1 MTEIRNVELEIGRF
15 RIRVAAA
22 ALFTVLCFGLLFT
35 RFLWLQWYKHE
46 QYSAKAEDNRISVA
60 PIEPNRGLIMDRNGI
75 ILARNYSA
83 YTLEITPSK
92 LTDTLDNTI
101 DALAGLVDIQPRDR
115 RRFKRLLEESRSFE
129 SLPIR
134 SQLSD
139 EEVARFSAQ
148 RFRFPGV
155 DVRARL
161 FRQYPLGESASHV
174 IGYIGRISQRDQERL
189 DEMDTA
195 NDAEGAKYDPRK
207 DADNYKGTNYIGKI
221 GLEQSYET
229 ELHGLTGFEEVEV
242 SAGGR
247 PIRTL
252 STSPATPG
260 NNLIL
265 SLDIRLQQLAE
276 QLFGDRRG
284 ALVAIEPA
292 TGDILAFVSKPTF
305 DPNLFVEGI
314 DVNTW
319 NELNN
324 SPDKPLLNRP
334 LRGTYPPGSTYKP
347 FMALAAL
354 TTGKRTAAWGMHD
367 PGFFTFGNHTFRDD
381 KPGGHGWVDMQASIV
396 QSCDTYYYALA
407 RDMGVNAIHD
417 FMKPLGFGQIT
428 GIDIEGE
435 SRGILP
441 STDWKRKAY
450 RKPEQQKWYDG
461 ETISLGIGQGYNSFT
476 ILQLANAVS
485 IIVNNGSVMKPHLV
499 KAVEDAVSR
508 RRTLTVPKESYRI
521 PLRQADIDVIKKAMV
536 AVTHSGTAARVF
548 AGAAYESAG
557 KTGTA
562 QTYTLGKN
570 EKYNHHALEERK
582 RDHSLYTAFAPADNP
597 KIALALIVENAG
609 FGAAVAA
616 PIARKVMD
624 YYLLGKWPEELQAS
638 APPPAERE
646 RAGGRPPVDTP
657 SVFTTGQT
665 TTVASATVMQTAPAS
680 AAAATPT
687 PAPASVPTAQLAA
700 AGAST
705 VAAAGGA
712 SNATVPGTRA
722 GSEVLAPRLD
732 PDAIAPASAVETLD
746 ERMLQ
751 ALGHSRLAPA
761 SGPATPAVPAT
772 PATPARKPVTPAAQQ
787 SAPAAPVKPRPR
799 PAAPR
804 ADHTATD

>member
-22 ALFTVLCFGLLFT
+22 ALFTVVCFGLLFS
-35 RFLWLQWYKHE
+35 RFLWLQWYKHD

-60 PIEPNRGLIMDRNGI
+60 PIEPNRGIIMDRNGVV
-75 ILARNYSA
+75 LARNYSA

-101 DALAGLVDIQPRDR
+101 EELATLVDIQPRDR

-134 SQLSD
+134 SQLTD

-161 FRQYPLGESASHV
+161 FRQYPMGEAASHV
-174 IGYIGRISQRDQERL
+174 VGYLGRISQRDQERIEAM
-189 DEMDTA
+189 DEA
-195 NDAEGAKYDPRK
+195 NDAADGDKYDPRK
-207 DADNYKGTNYIGKI
+207 DADNYKGSNYIGKI

-284 ALVAIEPA
+284 ALVAIEPE

-314 DVNTW
+314 DSKTW
-319 NELNN
+319 DELNN

-367 PGFFTFGNHTFRDD
+367 PGFFTLGNHTFRDD

-396 QSCDTYYYALA
+396 QSCDTYYYMLA

-417 FMKPLGFGQIT
+417 FMKPLGFGQVT

-435 SRGILP
+435 NRGILP

-450 RKPEQQKWYDG
+450 RRPEQQKWYDG

-485 IIVNNGSVMKPHLV
+485 ILVNNGVAMKPHLV
-499 KAVEDAVSR
+499 KAVEDSVSR
-508 RRTLTVPKESYRI
+508 KRTLTVPKESYRI
-521 PLRQADIDVIKKAMV
+521 PLKQGDIDVIKRAMV

-570 EKYNHHALEERK
+570 EKYNHHALDERK
-582 RDHSLYTAFAPADNP
+582 RDHSLYTAFAPADHP

-624 YYLLGKWPEELQAS
+624 YYLLGKWPEELAAT

-646 RAGGRPPVDTP
+646 RAGGKPPVDTP

-665 TTVASATVMQTAPAS
+665 ANAASSTVMQTAPA
-680 AAAATPT
+680 AASDAATG
-687 PAPASVPTAQLAA
+687 AA
-700 AGAST
+700 LS
-705 VAAAGGA
+705 
-712 SNATVPGTRA
+712 
-722 GSEVLAPRLD
+722 L
-732 PDAIAPASAVETLD
+732 I
-746 ERMLQ
+746 
-751 ALGHSRLAPA
+751 HI
-761 SGPATPAVPAT
+761 
-772 PATPARKPVTPAAQQ
+772 
-787 SAPAAPVKPRPR
+787 
-799 PAAPR
+799 
-804 ADHTATD
+804 

>member
-22 ALFTVLCFGLLFT
+22 ALFTVICFGLLFS
-35 RFLWLQWYKHE
+35 RFLWLQWYKHD

-60 PIEPNRGLIMDRNGI
+60 PIEPNRGIIMDRNGVV
-75 ILARNYSA
+75 LARNYSA

-101 DALAGLVDIQPRDR
+101 EALSGLVDIQPRDR
-115 RRFKRLLEESRSFE
+115 RRFKRLMEESRSFE
-129 SLPIR
+129 SLPLR
-134 SQLSD
+134 SQLTD
-139 EEVARFSAQ
+139 EEVAKFSAQ

-174 IGYIGRISQRDQERL
+174 VGYIGRISQRDQERIEAT
-189 DEMDTA
+189 DEA

-221 GLEQSYET
+221 GLEQSYEY

-284 ALVAIEPA
+284 ALVAIEPE
-292 TGDILAFVSKPTF
+292 TGDILAFVSKPTY

-314 DVNTW
+314 DSKTW
-319 NELNN
+319 DELNN

-367 PGFFTFGNHTFRDD
+367 PGFFTLGNHTFRDD
-381 KPGGHGWVDMQASIV
+381 KPGGHGWVDMQTSIV

-485 IIVNNGSVMKPHLV
+485 IIVNNGAAMKPHLV
-499 KAVEDAVSR
+499 KAVENSVTR
-508 RRTLTVPKESYRI
+508 QRTLTVPKESYRL
-521 PLRQADIDVIKKAMV
+521 PFKQSDIDVIKKAMV
-536 AVTHSGTAARVF
+536 AVTHNGTAARVF

-562 QTYTLGKN
+562 QTYTLAKG

-582 RDHSLYTAFAPADNP
+582 RDHSLYTAFAPADKP

-624 YYLLGKWPEELQAS
+624 YYLLRKWPEDLQAS
-638 APPPAERE
+638 APPPEERE

-657 SVFTTGQT
+657 SVFTTGLT
-665 TTVASATVMQTAPAS
+665 ANAASATVMQTAPVAVAEAS
-680 AAAATPT
+680 AAGAS
-687 PAPASVPTAQLAA
+687 APGA
-700 AGAST
+700 AST
-705 VAAAGGA
+705 VAAGSVPAARSA
-712 SNATVPGTRA
+712 SDTIAA
-722 GSEVLAPRLD
+722 QLD
-732 PDAIAPASAVETLD
+732 PAAIAPASAVATLD
-746 ERMLQ
+746 ARMLQ
-751 ALGHSRLAPA
+751 ALGHSKPAPA
-761 SGPATPAVPAT
+761 PQAPAKATPA
-772 PATPARKPVTPAAQQ
+772 AA
-787 SAPAAPVKPRPR
+787 SAPAPKPRARPVKP
-799 PAAPR
+799 ANV
-804 ADHTATD
+804 ADTGASRNNATQ

>member
-22 ALFTVLCFGLLFT
+22 ALFTVICFGLLFA
-35 RFLWLQWYKHE
+35 RFLWLQWYKHD

-60 PIEPNRGLIMDRNGI
+60 PIEPNRGIIMDRNGI
-75 ILARNYSA
+75 VLARNYSA

-92 LTDTLDNTI
+92 LTDTLENTI
-101 DALAGLVDIQPRDR
+101 ESLSTLVEIQPRDR
-115 RRFKRLLEESRSFE
+115 RRFKRLMEESRSFE

-134 SQLSD
+134 SQLTD
-139 EEVARFSAQ
+139 AEVARFSAQ

-174 IGYIGRISQRDQERL
+174 IGYLGRISQRDQERIEAM
-189 DEMDTA
+189 DEA
-195 NDAEGAKYDPRK
+195 NDADSAKYDPRK
-207 DADNYKGTNYIGKI
+207 DADNYKGSNYIGKI

-276 QLFGDRRG
+276 ALYGDRRG
-284 ALVAIEPA
+284 ALVAIEPT

-314 DVNTW
+314 DTNTW
-319 NELNN
+319 NELNG

-354 TTGKRTAAWGMHD
+354 STGKRTAAWGMSD
-367 PGFFTFGNHTFRDD
+367 PGFFTLGNHTFRDD
-381 KPGGHGWVDMQASIV
+381 KPGGHGWVDMHSSIV
-396 QSCDTYYYALA
+396 HSCDTYYYALA
-407 RDMGVNAIHD
+407 RDMGVNGIHD

-441 STDWKRKAY
+441 STEWKRRAY

-476 ILQLANAVS
+476 ILQLAQATSV
-485 IIVNNGSVMKPHLV
+485 IVNNGKVMKPHLV
-499 KAVEDAVSR
+499 KAVEDAVTR
-508 RRTLTVPKESYRI
+508 KRTLTVPKESYTI
-521 PLRQADIDVIKKAMV
+521 PFKQADIDVIKRAMV
-536 AVTHSGTAARVF
+536 AVTHAGTAARVF

-562 QTYTLGKN
+562 QTYSLSKG
-570 EKYNHHALEERK
+570 EKYNHHALAEHK
-582 RDHSLYTAFAPADNP
+582 RDHSLYTAFAPADQP
-597 KIALALIVENAG
+597 KIAIALIVENAG

-616 PIARKVMD
+616 PIARKLMD
-624 YYLLGKWPEELQAS
+624 YYLTGKWPAELEAM
-638 APPPAERE
+638 APPASERV
-646 RAGGRPPVDTP
+646 AGRPPVDTP

-665 TTVASATVMQTAPAS
+665 ASIASATVMSSGAAPAS
-680 AAAATPT
+680 A
-687 PAPASVPTAQLAA
+687 
-700 AGAST
+700 
-705 VAAAGGA
+705 VAAASGA
-712 SNATVPGTRA
+712 QPVTPEAIAAALNA
-722 GSEVLAPRLD
+722 E
-732 PDAIAPASAVETLD
+732 AIAPASAVETLD
-746 ERMLQ
+746 QRMLQ
-751 ALGHSRLAPA
+751 ALGHSKPAPQ
-761 SGPATPAVPAT
+761 PA
-772 PATPARKPVTPAAQQ
+772 
-787 SAPAAPVKPRPR
+787 SAPAVQPARAPAPKPRVKPVSAK
-799 PAAPR
+799 AASG
-804 ADHTATD
+804 ADATR

>member
-22 ALFTVLCFGLLFT
+22 ALFTVICFGLLFT
-35 RFLWLQWYKHE
+35 RFLWLQWYKHD

-60 PIEPNRGLIMDRNGI
+60 PIEPNRGLIMDRNGV

-101 DALAGLVDIQPRDR
+101 DALASLIDIQPRDR

-189 DEMDTA
+189 EEMDAA

-207 DADNYKGTNYIGKI
+207 DADNYKGSNYIGKI

-292 TGDILAFVSKPTF
+292 TGDILAFVSKPTY

-314 DVNTW
+314 DANTW
-319 NELNN
+319 NELNG

-354 TTGKRTAAWGMHD
+354 STGKRTAAWGMHD

-407 RDMGVNAIHD
+407 RDMGVNNIHD

-441 STDWKRKAY
+441 STEWKRKAY
-450 RKPEQQKWYDG
+450 KKPEQQRWYDG

-499 KAVEDAVSR
+499 KAVEDSVSR
-508 RRTLTVPKESYRI
+508 QRTLTVPKESYRI
-521 PLRQADIDVIKKAMV
+521 PLKQADIDVIKKAMV

-624 YYLLGKWPEELQAS
+624 YYLTGKWPEELQAN

-646 RAGGRPPVDTP
+646 RAGGKPPVDTP
-657 SVFTTGQT
+657 SVFTTGLT
-665 TTVASATVMQTAPAS
+665 ASVASATVMMTAPTAAASGAAGAGAASATVAEASGASAGTSASAS
-680 AAAATPT
+680 AAR
-687 PAPASVPTAQLAA
+687 
-700 AGAST
+700 GASE
-705 VAAAGGA
+705 A
-712 SNATVPGTRA
+712 
-722 GSEVLAPRLD
+722 LAQRLD
-732 PDAIAPASAVETLD
+732 PAAIAPASAVDTLD
-746 ERMLQ
+746 ARMLQ

-761 SGPATPAVPAT
+761 SDTGTSAAPAGPTK
-772 PATPARKPVTPAAQQ
+772 KPVTPAGQQ
-787 SAPAAPVKPRPR
+787 GAPAVPVKPRAR
-799 PAAPR
+799 PVAAN
-804 ADHTATD
+804 AAGTQAVD

>member
-1 MTEIRNVELEIGRF
+1 MTEIRNVEQELGRF

-22 ALFTVLCFGLLFT
+22 ALFAVICFGLLFT
-35 RFLWLQWYKHE
+35 RFLWLQWYKHD

-60 PIEPNRGLIMDRNGI
+60 PIEPNRGIIMDRNGVV
-75 ILARNYSA
+75 LARNYSA

-92 LTDTLDNTI
+92 LPDTLDNTI
-101 DALAGLVDIQPRDR
+101 EALSQVVDIQPRDR
-115 RRFKRLLEESRSFE
+115 RRFKRLMEESRSFE

-134 SQLSD
+134 SQLTD

-161 FRQYPLGESASHV
+161 FRQYPMGESASHV
-174 IGYIGRISQRDQERL
+174 IGYLGRISQRDQERIEAM
-189 DEMDTA
+189 DEA

-207 DADNYKGTNYIGKI
+207 DADNYKGSNYIGKI
-221 GLEQSYET
+221 GIEQSYET

-276 QLFGDRRG
+276 ALFGDRRG

-314 DVNTW
+314 DSNTW
-319 NELNN
+319 NELNG

-354 TTGKRTAAWGMHD
+354 TTGKRTAAWGFHD
-367 PGFFTFGNHTFRDD
+367 PGSFTLGNHTFRDD

-396 QSCDTYYYALA
+396 QSCDTYYYMLA

-441 STDWKRKAY
+441 STDWKRRAY

-485 IIVNNGSVMKPHLV
+485 ILVNNGTAMKPHLV
-499 KAVEDAVSR
+499 KAVEDSVTR
-508 RRTLTVPKESYRI
+508 DRELTVPKESYR
-521 PLRQADIDVIKKAMV
+521 LSLKQADIDVIKRAMV
-536 AVTHSGTAARVF
+536 GVTHSGTAARAF

-562 QTYTLGKN
+562 QTFTVGKN
-570 EKYNHHALEERK
+570 EKYNHHALDERK
-582 RDHSLYTAFAPADNP
+582 RDHALYTAFAPADNP
-597 KIALALIVENAG
+597 KIALAMIVENAG
-609 FGAAVAA
+609 FGGAVAA

-624 YYLLGKWPEELQAS
+624 YYLLGKWPEELAS
-638 APPPAERE
+638 IAPPASE
-646 RAGGRPPVDTP
+646 RAGGKPPVDTP
-657 SVFTTGQT
+657 SVFTTGHT
-665 TTVASATVMQTAPAS
+665 ASIASATVMGASEAAATSVAGAAVGASVPVARPAGAS
-680 AAAATPT
+680 AAAVAPVID
-687 PAPASVPTAQLAA
+687 PA
-700 AGAST
+700 
-705 VAAAGGA
+705 
-712 SNATVPGTRA
+712 
-722 GSEVLAPRLD
+722 
-732 PDAIAPASAVETLD
+732 AIPPASAVQTLD
-746 ERMLQ
+746 QRMAQ
-751 ALGHSRLAPA
+751 ALGHSHPAPA
-761 SGPATPAVPAT
+761 PAPAQ
-772 PATPARKPVTPAAQQ
+772 AAP
-787 SAPAAPVKPRPR
+787 APAAAAAPKPRAKPV
-799 PAAPR
+799 AAPG
-804 ADHTATD
+804 AGGANATR

>member
-22 ALFTVLCFGLLFT
+22 ALFAVICFGLLFA
-35 RFLWLQWYKHE
+35 RFLWLQWYKHD
-46 QYSAKAEDNRISVA
+46 QYSAQAEDNRISVA
-60 PIEPNRGLIMDRNGI
+60 PIEPNRGIIMDRNGI
-75 ILARNYSA
+75 VLARNYSA

-101 DALAGLVDIQPRDR
+101 EGLSGLVEIQPRDR
-115 RRFKRLLEESRSFE
+115 RRFKRLMEESRSFE

-134 SQLSD
+134 SQLTD
-139 EEVARFSAQ
+139 AEVARFSAQ

-161 FRQYPLGESASHV
+161 FRQYPMGESASHV
-174 IGYIGRISQRDQERL
+174 IGYLGRISQRDQARIEAM
-189 DEMDTA
+189 DEA
-195 NDAEGAKYDPRK
+195 NDADSAKYDPRK

-252 STSPATPG
+252 STAPATPG

-276 QLFGDRRG
+276 ALYGDRRG
-284 ALVAIEPA
+284 ALVAIEPT

-314 DVNTW
+314 DTNTW

-354 TTGKRTAAWGMHD
+354 TTGKRTAAWGMSD
-367 PGFFTFGNHTFRDD
+367 PGFFTLGNHTFRDD
-381 KPGGHGWVDMQASIV
+381 KPGGHGWVDMHSSIV
-396 QSCDTYYYALA
+396 HSCDTYYYALA
-407 RDMGVNAIHD
+407 RDMGVNGIHD

-450 RKPEQQKWYDG
+450 RKPEQQKWYEG

-476 ILQLANAVS
+476 ILQLAQATSV
-485 IIVNNGSVMKPHLV
+485 IVNNGKVMKPHLV
-499 KAVEDAVSR
+499 KAVEDAVTR
-508 RRTLTVPKESYRI
+508 KRTLTVPKESYTI
-521 PLRQADIDVIKKAMV
+521 PFRQADIDVIKRAMV

-562 QTYTLGKN
+562 QTYSLAKG
-570 EKYNHHALEERK
+570 EKYNHHALAEHK
-582 RDHSLYTAFAPADNP
+582 RDHSLYTAFAPVDQP
-597 KIALALIVENAG
+597 KIAIALIVENAG

-616 PIARKVMD
+616 PIARKLMD
-624 YYLLGKWPEELQAS
+624 YYLTGKWPADLEAI
-638 APPPAERE
+638 APPAGERV
-646 RAGGRPPVDTP
+646 AGRPPVDTP

-665 TTVASATVMQTAPAS
+665 ASIASATVMSSGAAPAS
-680 AAAATPT
+680 GAAASA
-687 PAPASVPTAQLAA
+687 
-700 AGAST
+700 
-705 VAAAGGA
+705 VAAASGA
-712 SNATVPGTRA
+712 QPATPEAIAAALNAG
-722 GSEVLAPRLD
+722 
-732 PDAIAPASAVETLD
+732 AIAPASAVETLD
-746 ERMLQ
+746 QRMLQ
-751 ALGHSRLAPA
+751 ALGHSKPAPQPASAPEVQPARAPA
-761 SGPATPAVPAT
+761 PKPRV
-772 PATPARKPVTPAAQQ
+772 KPV
-787 SAPAAPVKPRPR
+787 SAKVASG
-799 PAAPR
+799 
-804 ADHTATD
+804 ADATR

>member
-22 ALFTVLCFGLLFT
+22 ALFTVICFGLLFT
-35 RFLWLQWYKHE
+35 RFLWLQWYKHD

-60 PIEPNRGLIMDRNGI
+60 PIEPNRGIIMDRNGVV
-75 ILARNYSA
+75 LARNYSA
-83 YTLEITPSK
+83 YTLEVTPSK

-101 DALAGLVDIQPRDR
+101 EELSKLVDIQPRDR

-134 SQLSD
+134 SQLTD
-139 EEVARFSAQ
+139 EEVAKFSAQ

-174 IGYIGRISQRDQERL
+174 VGYLGRISQRDQERIEAI
-189 DEMDTA
+189 DEA
-195 NDAEGAKYDPRK
+195 NDADAAKYDPRR

-284 ALVAIEPA
+284 ALVAIEPE

-314 DVNTW
+314 DSKTW
-319 NELNN
+319 DELNG

-367 PGFFTFGNHTFRDD
+367 PGFFTLGNHTFRDD

-407 RDMGVNAIHD
+407 RDMGVNTIHD

-441 STDWKRKAY
+441 STEWKRKAY

-485 IIVNNGSVMKPHLV
+485 ILVNNGVAMKPHLV
-499 KAVEDAVSR
+499 KAVEDSVTRKRS
-508 RRTLTVPKESYRI
+508 LTVPKESYRL
-521 PLRQADIDVIKKAMV
+521 PFKQADIDVIKRAMV

-570 EKYNHHALEERK
+570 EKYNHHAIDERK
-582 RDHSLYTAFAPADNP
+582 RDHSLYTAFAPADHP

-624 YYLLGKWPEELQAS
+624 YYLIGKWPEELQAS
-638 APPPAERE
+638 APPAAERE
-646 RAGGRPPVDTP
+646 RAGGKPPVDTP
-657 SVFTTGQT
+657 SVFTTGLT
-665 TTVASATVMQTAPAS
+665 ANAASATVMQTAPTAVVAEAS
-680 AAAATPT
+680 
-687 PAPASVPTAQLAA
+687 A
-700 AGAST
+700 AGASAPGAAGASA
-705 VAAAGGA
+705 VAAASIPVPAARSA
-712 SNATVPGTRA
+712 SDSMAVQ
-722 GSEVLAPRLD
+722 LD
-732 PDAIAPASAVETLD
+732 PAAIAPASAVATLD

-751 ALGHSRLAPA
+751 ALGHSKPPA
-761 SGPATPAVPAT
+761 SAPQSPAPRATPA
-772 PATPARKPVTPAAQQ
+772 
-787 SAPAAPVKPRPR
+787 SAPAPKPRAK
-799 PAAPR
+799 PAKPVNV
-804 ADHTATD
+804 ADAGAARNHASE

>member
-1 MTEIRNVELEIGRF
+1 MNELHNVEIEIARF
-15 RIRVAAA
+15 HKRVSAA
-22 ALFTVLCFGLLFT
+22 ALFVTICFSVLAM
-35 RFLWLQWYKHE
+35 RFLWLQWYKHD
-46 QYSAKAEDNRISVA
+46 QYSATAEDNRISVA
-60 PIEPNRGLIMDRNGI
+60 PIEPNRGIIMDRNGVA
-75 ILARNYSA
+75 LARNYSA
-83 YTLEITPSK
+83 YTLEVTPSK

-101 DALAGLVDIQPRDR
+101 EELSRLIDIQPRDR
-115 RRFKRLLEESRSFE
+115 RRFKHLLEESHSFE

-134 SQLSD
+134 SQLTD
-139 EEVARFSAQ
+139 EEVAKFSAQ

-174 IGYIGRISQRDQERL
+174 VGYLGRISQRDQERIDAM
-189 DEMDTA
+189 DEA
-195 NDAEGAKYDPRK
+195 NDADPAKYDPRK
-207 DADNYKGTNYIGKI
+207 DADNYKGTNHIGKI

-276 QLFGDRRG
+276 QLFDNHRG
-284 ALVAIEPA
+284 ALVAIEPE
-292 TGDILAFVSKPTF
+292 TGDVLAFVSKPTF

-314 DVNTW
+314 DSKTW
-319 NELNN
+319 DELNG

-354 TTGKRTAAWGMHD
+354 TTGKRTAAWSMHD
-367 PGFFTFGNHTFRDD
+367 PGLFTLGNHTFHDD
-381 KPGGHGWVDMQASIV
+381 KPGGHGWVDMHASIV
-396 QSCDTYYYALA
+396 QSCDTYYYTLA

-441 STDWKRKAY
+441 STDWKRTAY

-485 IIVNNGSVMKPHLV
+485 ILVNNGVAMKPHLV
-499 KAVEDAVSR
+499 NTIEDAVTHK
-508 RRTLTVPKESYRI
+508 RTLTVPRESYRL
-521 PLRQADIDVIKKAMV
+521 PFKQADIDVIKRAMV
-536 AVTHSGTAARVF
+536 AVTHSGTASRVF

-562 QTYTLGKN
+562 QTYSLGKN
-570 EKYNHHALEERK
+570 EKYNRHTLDEHRRDHAL
-582 RDHSLYTAFAPADNP
+582 YIAFAPIDHP

-609 FGAAVAA
+609 FGSVVAA
-616 PIARKVMD
+616 PIARKVLD
-624 YYLLGKWPEELQAS
+624 YYLLRQWPKEL
-638 APPPAERE
+638 PN
-646 RAGGRPPVDTP
+646 
-657 SVFTTGQT
+657 
-665 TTVASATVMQTAPAS
+665 SATLTSELAGVPLSSKPQHTRSTSPVANDTTLTKS
-680 AAAATPT
+680 AC
-687 PAPASVPTAQLAA
+687 
-700 AGAST
+700 
-705 VAAAGGA
+705 
-712 SNATVPGTRA
+712 R
-722 GSEVLAPRLD
+722 D
-732 PDAIAPASAVETLD
+732 CPDAQIGQKSTSTTQDLELEDYV
-746 ERMLQ
+746 RQ
-751 ALGHSRLAPA
+751 ALAHSQL
-761 SGPATPAVPAT
+761 G
-772 PATPARKPVTPAAQQ
+772 KP
-787 SAPAAPVKPRPR
+787 
-799 PAAPR
+799 
-804 ADHTATD
+804 

>member
-22 ALFTVLCFGLLFT
+22 ALFSVICFGLLFA
-35 RFLWLQWYKHE
+35 RFLWLQWYKHD

-60 PIEPNRGLIMDRNGI
+60 PIEPNRGIIMDRNGI
-75 ILARNYSA
+75 VLARNYSA

-101 DALAGLVDIQPRDR
+101 EGLSTLVDIQPRDR
-115 RRFKRLLEESRSFE
+115 RRFKRLMEESRSFE

-134 SQLSD
+134 SQLTD
-139 EEVARFSAQ
+139 AEVARFSAQ

-174 IGYIGRISQRDQERL
+174 IGYLGRISQRDQERIEAM
-189 DEMDTA
+189 DEA
-195 NDAEGAKYDPRK
+195 NDADSAKYDPRK

-276 QLFGDRRG
+276 ALYGDRRG
-284 ALVAIEPA
+284 ALVAIEPT

-314 DVNTW
+314 DTNTW
-319 NELNN
+319 NELNG

-354 TTGKRTAAWGMHD
+354 TSGKRTAAWGMSD
-367 PGFFTFGNHTFRDD
+367 PGFYTLGNHTFRDD
-381 KPGGHGWVDMQASIV
+381 KPGGHGWVDMHSSIV
-396 QSCDTYYYALA
+396 HSCDTYYYALA
-407 RDMGVNAIHD
+407 RDMGVNGIHD

-450 RKPEQQKWYDG
+450 RKPEQQKWYEG

-476 ILQLANAVS
+476 ILQLAQATSV
-485 IIVNNGSVMKPHLV
+485 IVNNGKVMKPHLV
-499 KAVEDAVSR
+499 KAVEDAVTR
-508 RRTLTVPKESYRI
+508 KRTLTVPKESYTI
-521 PLRQADIDVIKKAMV
+521 PFKQADIDVVKRAMV

-562 QTYTLGKN
+562 QTYSLAKG
-570 EKYNHHALEERK
+570 EKYNHHALAEHK
-582 RDHSLYTAFAPADNP
+582 RDHSLYTAFAPADQP
-597 KIALALIVENAG
+597 KIAIALIVENAG

-616 PIARKVMD
+616 PIARKLMD
-624 YYLLGKWPEELQAS
+624 YYLTGKWPADLEAI
-638 APPPAERE
+638 APPAGERV
-646 RAGGRPPVDTP
+646 AGRPPVDTP

-665 TTVASATVMQTAPAS
+665 ASIASATVMSSGAPPAS
-680 AAAATPT
+680 GAAASA
-687 PAPASVPTAQLAA
+687 
-700 AGAST
+700 
-705 VAAAGGA
+705 VAAASGA
-712 SNATVPGTRA
+712 QPVTPEAIAAALNAG
-722 GSEVLAPRLD
+722 
-732 PDAIAPASAVETLD
+732 AIAPASAVETLD
-746 ERMLQ
+746 QRMLQ
-751 ALGHSRLAPA
+751 ALGHSKPAPQ
-761 SGPATPAVPAT
+761 PA
-772 PATPARKPVTPAAQQ
+772 
-787 SAPAAPVKPRPR
+787 SAPAVQPARAPAPKPRVKPVSAK
-799 PAAPR
+799 AASG
-804 ADHTATD
+804 ADATR

>member
-22 ALFTVLCFGLLFT
+22 ALFTVICFGLLFA
-35 RFLWLQWYKHE
+35 RFLWLQWYKHD

-60 PIEPNRGLIMDRNGI
+60 PIEPNRGIIMDRNGI
-75 ILARNYSA
+75 VLARNYSA

-101 DALAGLVDIQPRDR
+101 EGLSGLVEIQPRDR
-115 RRFKRLLEESRSFE
+115 RRFKRLMEESRSFE

-134 SQLSD
+134 SQLTD
-139 EEVARFSAQ
+139 AEVARFSAQ

-174 IGYIGRISQRDQERL
+174 VGYLGRISQRDQERIEAM
-189 DEMDTA
+189 DEA
-195 NDAEGAKYDPRK
+195 NDADSAKYDPRK

-276 QLFGDRRG
+276 ALYGDRRG
-284 ALVAIEPA
+284 ALVAIEPT

-314 DVNTW
+314 DTNTW
-319 NELNN
+319 NELNG

-354 TTGKRTAAWGMHD
+354 TTGKRTAAWGMSD
-367 PGFFTFGNHTFRDD
+367 PGFFTLGNHTFRDD

-396 QSCDTYYYALA
+396 HSCDTYYYALA
-407 RDMGVNAIHD
+407 RDMGVNGIHD

-476 ILQLANAVS
+476 ILQLAQATSV
-485 IIVNNGSVMKPHLV
+485 IVNNGKVMKPHLV
-499 KAVEDAVSR
+499 KAVEDAVTR
-508 RRTLTVPKESYRI
+508 KRTLTVPKESYTI
-521 PLRQADIDVIKKAMV
+521 PLKQADIDVIKRAMV

-548 AGAAYESAG
+548 AGASYESAG

-562 QTYTLGKN
+562 QTYSLSKG
-570 EKYNHHALEERK
+570 EKYNHHALAEHK
-582 RDHSLYTAFAPADNP
+582 RDHSLYTAFAPADQP
-597 KIALALIVENAG
+597 KIAIALIVENAG

-616 PIARKVMD
+616 PIARKLMD
-624 YYLLGKWPEELQAS
+624 YYLTGKWPADLEAM
-638 APPPAERE
+638 APPAGERV
-646 RAGGRPPVDTP
+646 AGRPPVETP

-665 TTVASATVMQTAPAS
+665 ASIASATVMSTGAAPAS
-680 AAAATPT
+680 GAAASA
-687 PAPASVPTAQLAA
+687 
-700 AGAST
+700 
-705 VAAAGGA
+705 VAAASGA
-712 SNATVPGTRA
+712 QPVTPEAIAAALNA
-722 GSEVLAPRLD
+722 E
-732 PDAIAPASAVETLD
+732 AIAPASAVETLD
-746 ERMLQ
+746 QRMLQ
-751 ALGHSRLAPA
+751 ALGHS
-761 SGPATPAVPAT
+761 
-772 PATPARKPVTPAAQQ
+772 KPVPQPA
-787 SAPAAPVKPRPR
+787 SAPAVQPATAPAPKPRVKPVSAK
-799 PAAPR
+799 AASG
-804 ADHTATD
+804 ADATR

>member
-15 RIRVAAA
+15 RLRVAAA
-22 ALFTVLCFGLLFT
+22 ALFTVICFGLLFT
-35 RFLWLQWYKHE
+35 RFLWLQWYKHD

-60 PIEPNRGLIMDRNGI
+60 PIEPNRGIIMDRNGI
-75 ILARNYSA
+75 VLARNYSA

-101 DALAGLVDIQPRDR
+101 EALSTLVDIQPRDR
-115 RRFKRLLEESRSFE
+115 RRFKRLQEESRSFE

-134 SQLSD
+134 SQLTD

-174 IGYIGRISQRDQERL
+174 IGYLGRISQRDQERIEAM
-189 DEMDTA
+189 DEA

-221 GLEQSYET
+221 GLEQSYEA

-276 QLFGDRRG
+276 ELFGDRRG
-284 ALVAIEPA
+284 ALVAIEPS

-314 DVNTW
+314 DTNTW
-319 NELNN
+319 NELNG

-367 PGFFTFGNHTFRDD
+367 PGSFTLGNHTFRDD
-381 KPGGHGWVDMQASIV
+381 KPGGHGWVDMHSSIV

-441 STDWKRKAY
+441 STEWKRKAY

-476 ILQLANAVS
+476 ILQLANAIS
-485 IIVNNGSVMKPHLV
+485 IIVNNGAAMKPHLV
-499 KAVEDAVSR
+499 KAVEDSVTRKRS
-508 RRTLTVPKESYRI
+508 LTVPKESYH
-521 PLRQADIDVIKKAMV
+521 LNFKQADIDVIKRAMV

-570 EKYNHHALEERK
+570 EKYNHHALDERK

-624 YYLLGKWPEELQAS
+624 YYLLGKWPAELEAS
-638 APPPAERE
+638 APPPAER
-646 RAGGRPPVDTP
+646 PPVDTA
-657 SVFTTGQT
+657 SVFTTGNT
-665 TTVASATVMQTAPAS
+665 ASIASATVMS
-680 AAAATPT
+680 G
-687 PAPASVPTAQLAA
+687 
-700 AGAST
+700 GAST
-705 VAAAGGA
+705 VAASAVGA
-712 SNATVPGTRA
+712 SSAVAAASSAVA
-722 GSEVLAPRLD
+722 GASMAAALD
-732 PDAIAPASAVETLD
+732 PAAIAPASAVQTLD

-751 ALGHSRLAPA
+751 ALGHS
-761 SGPATPAVPAT
+761 
-772 PATPARKPVTPAAQQ
+772 K
-787 SAPAAPVKPRPR
+787 PR
-799 PAAPR
+799 PAAPAPASAPAAAKAPAPKPR
-804 ADHTATD
+804 VKPVAATPATGADVTR

>member
-1 MTEIRNVELEIGRF
+1 
-15 RIRVAAA
+15 
-22 ALFTVLCFGLLFT
+22 
-35 RFLWLQWYKHE
+35 
-46 QYSAKAEDNRISVA
+46 
-60 PIEPNRGLIMDRNGI
+60 MDRNGI

>member
-22 ALFTVLCFGLLFT
+22 ALFTVICFGLLFT
-35 RFLWLQWYKHE
+35 RFLWLQWYKHD

-60 PIEPNRGLIMDRNGI
+60 PIEPNRGIIMDRNGV

-92 LTDTLDNTI
+92 LTDTLDNTV
-101 DALAGLVDIQPRDR
+101 DELAKLVDIQPRDR
-115 RRFKRLLEESRSFE
+115 RRFKRVLEESRSFE
-129 SLPIR
+129 SLPLR
-134 SQLSD
+134 SQLTD
-139 EEVARFSAQ
+139 EEVAKFSAQ

-174 IGYIGRISQRDQERL
+174 VGYLGRISQRDQERIEAI
-189 DEMDTA
+189 DEA
-195 NDAEGAKYDPRK
+195 NDADPAKYDPRR
-207 DADNYKGTNYIGKI
+207 DIDNYKGTNYIGKI

-284 ALVAIEPA
+284 ALVAIEPE
-292 TGDILAFVSKPTF
+292 TGDILAFVSKPTY

-314 DVNTW
+314 DSKTW
-319 NELNN
+319 DELNN

-367 PGFFTFGNHTFRDD
+367 PGFFTLGNHTFRDD

-485 IIVNNGSVMKPHLV
+485 ILVNNGVAMKPHLV
-499 KAVEDAVSR
+499 KAIEDSVNRKRA
-508 RRTLTVPKESYRI
+508 LTVPKESYRL
-521 PLRQADIDVIKKAMV
+521 PFKQADIDVIKRSMV
-536 AVTHSGTAARVF
+536 AVTHNGTAARVF

-570 EKYNHHALEERK
+570 EKYNHHAIDERK
-582 RDHSLYTAFAPADNP
+582 RDHSLYTAFAPADKP

-624 YYLLGKWPEELQAS
+624 YYLLRKWPEELQAT
-638 APPPAERE
+638 APPPEE
-646 RAGGRPPVDTP
+646 SVRAGGRPPVDTP
-657 SVFTTGQT
+657 SVFTTGDT
-665 TTVASATVMQTAPAS
+665 ANAATATVMQTAPATV
-680 AAAATPT
+680 AG
-687 PAPASVPTAQLAA
+687 ASA
-700 AGAST
+700 AGASAPGASA
-705 VAAAGGA
+705 VAAASVPVPAARAAAA
-712 SNATVPGTRA
+712 SESMAA
-722 GSEVLAPRLD
+722 QLD
-732 PDAIAPASAVETLD
+732 PAAIAPASAVTTLD

-751 ALGHSRLAPA
+751 ALGHSRPA
-761 SGPATPAVPAT
+761 SAPKVPAT
-772 PATPARKPVTPAAQQ
+772 NITPA
-787 SAPAAPVKPRPR
+787 SAPAPTPRTKPVKPN
-799 PAAPR
+799 PAKVAQSG
-804 ADHTATD
+804 TAGNPATE

>member
-1 MTEIRNVELEIGRF
+1 MTEIRNVELELGRF
-15 RIRVAAA
+15 RLRVAAA
-22 ALFTVLCFGLLFT
+22 ALFAVILFGLLFL
-35 RFLWLQWYKHE
+35 RFFWLQWYKHD

-60 PIEPNRGLIMDRNGI
+60 PIEPNRGIIMDRNGI
-75 ILARNYSA
+75 VLARNYSA

-92 LTDTLDNTI
+92 LTQSLDDTI
-101 DALAGLVDIQPRDR
+101 DELSELIDIQPRDR
-115 RRFKRLLEESRSFE
+115 RRFRRLMEESRSFE

-161 FRQYPLGESASHV
+161 FRQYPMGESASHV
-174 IGYIGRISQRDQERL
+174 VGYIGRISQRDQQRIEA
-189 DEMDTA
+189 MDVA
-195 NDAEGAKYDPRK
+195 NDANPANYDPRK

-221 GLEQSYET
+221 GIEQSYET
-229 ELHGLTGFEEVEV
+229 ELHGLTGIEEVEV

-252 STSPATPG
+252 STAPATPG

-276 QLFGDRRG
+276 ALFGDRRG

-314 DVNTW
+314 DTATW

-354 TTGKRTAAWGMHD
+354 ATGKRTANWGMHD
-367 PGFFTFGNHTFRDD
+367 PGFFTLGNHTFRDD
-381 KPGGHGWVDMQASIV
+381 KPGGHGWVDMYSSIV
-396 QSCDTYYYALA
+396 ASCDTYYYALA

-417 FMKPLGFGQIT
+417 FMKPLGFGQLT

-441 STDWKRKAY
+441 STDWKRRAY
-450 RKPEQQKWYDG
+450 RKPEQQRWYDG

-476 ILQLANAVS
+476 ILQLAHATS
-485 IIVNNGSVMKPHLV
+485 ILVNNGVVMKPHLV
-499 KAVEDAVSR
+499 KAVEDAVTRQR
-508 RRTLTVPKESYRI
+508 RLTVPKESYRL
-521 PLRQADIDVIKKAMV
+521 PFKQSDIDVIKRAMV
-536 AVTHSGTAARVF
+536 GVTHSGTAARVF

-562 QTYTLGKN
+562 QTFSLSKG
-570 EKYNHHALEERK
+570 EKYNHHALAEHK
-582 RDHSLYTAFAPADNP
+582 RDHALYTAFAPADKP

-609 FGAAVAA
+609 FGAQHAA

-624 YYLLGKWPEELQAS
+624 YYLLGKWPAELAEI
-638 APPPAERE
+638 APPAAER
-646 RAGGRPPVDTP
+646 AHGLPPVDTP
-657 SVFTTGQT
+657 SVFTTGHT
-665 TTVASATVMQTAPAS
+665 ASIASATAMGNTLANEDAQGEPGGKDEGAKGTRNGGGSNGNQDGAS
-680 AAAATPT
+680 A
-687 PAPASVPTAQLAA
+687 
-700 AGAST
+700 
-705 VAAAGGA
+705 VAAAP
-712 SNATVPGTRA
+712 TI
-722 GSEVLAPRLD
+722 D
-732 PDAIAPASAVETLD
+732 PQAIAPASAPLTLGD
-746 ERMLQ
+746 RMRQ
-751 ALGHSRLAPA
+751 ALGHSKPPHDGAP
-761 SGPATPAVPAT
+761 PAPPS
-772 PATPARKPVTPAAQQ
+772 P
-787 SAPAAPVKPRPR
+787 SAPAAPGAPGERKTRPATP
-799 PAAPR
+799 PAAPGPAPSPASR
-804 ADHTATD
+804 TRQAAAAPGANVTH

>member
-1 MTEIRNVELEIGRF
+1 MI
-15 RIRVAAA
+15 
-22 ALFTVLCFGLLFT
+22 CFGLLFT
-35 RFLWLQWYKHE
+35 RFLWLQWYKHD

-60 PIEPNRGLIMDRNGI
+60 PIEPNRGIIMDRNGV

-101 DALAGLVDIQPRDR
+101 ESLSSLVDIQPRDR

-139 EEVARFSAQ
+139 EEVAKFSAQ

-174 IGYIGRISQRDQERL
+174 IGYLGRISQRDQERIDAM
-189 DEMDTA
+189 DEA

-221 GLEQSYET
+221 GLEQSYEA

-265 SLDIRLQQLAE
+265 SLDIRSSNW
-276 QLFGDRRG
+276 
-284 ALVAIEPA
+284 PSSCSA
-292 TGDILAFVSKPTF
+292 TGAARWWRSSRPRATSWPSSPSRPTTRTCSWKASTRR
-305 DPNLFVEGI
+305 PG
-314 DVNTW
+314 T
-319 NELNN
+319 N
-324 SPDKPLLNRP
+324 STARPDKPLLNRP
-334 LRGTYPPGSTYKP
+334 LRGTLSARLHLQAVHGAGGADHRQAHGRLGHARSGLLHAGQPHLPRRQAGRP
-347 FMALAAL
+347 RL
-354 TTGKRTAAWGMHD
+354 
-367 PGFFTFGNHTFRDD
+367 
-381 KPGGHGWVDMQASIV
+381 GGHAGVHRAVLRHLLLRAGARHGRQRHPRLHEAARVRPDHGYRHRGREPRHPAVHRVEAQGVPQAR
-396 QSCDTYYYALA
+396 AA
-407 RDMGVNAIHD
+407 A
-417 FMKPLGFGQIT
+417 
-428 GIDIEGE
+428 
-435 SRGILP
+435 
-441 STDWKRKAY
+441 
-450 RKPEQQKWYDG
+450 WYDG

-485 IIVNNGSVMKPHLV
+485 IIVNNGAVMKPHLV
-499 KAVEDAVSR
+499 KAVEDSVSR
-508 RRTLTVPKESYRI
+508 QRTLTVPKESYRI
-521 PLRQADIDVIKKAMV
+521 PLKQADIDVIKKAMV

-562 QTYTLGKN
+562 QTYTLAKG
-570 EKYNHHALEERK
+570 EKYNHHAIDERK

-624 YYLLGKWPEELQAS
+624 YYLLGKWPEELQAN

-646 RAGGRPPVDTP
+646 RAGGKPPVDTP
-657 SVFTTGQT
+657 SVFTTGL
-665 TTVASATVMQTAPAS
+665 TA
-680 AAAATPT
+680 
-687 PAPASVPTAQLAA
+687 
-700 AGAST
+700 
-705 VAAAGGA
+705 
-712 SNATVPGTRA
+712 R
-722 GSEVLAPRLD
+722 R
-732 PDAIAPASAVETLD
+732 
-746 ERMLQ
+746 R
-751 ALGHSRLAPA
+751 R
-761 SGPATPAVPAT
+761 
-772 PATPARKPVTPAAQQ
+772 
-787 SAPAAPVKPRPR
+787 RPR
-799 PAAPR
+799 
-804 ADHTATD
+804 

>member
-22 ALFTVLCFGLLFT
+22 ALFTVICFGLLLS
-35 RFLWLQWYKHE
+35 RFLWLQWYKHD

-60 PIEPNRGLIMDRNGI
+60 PIEPNRGIIMDRNGV

-83 YTLEITPSK
+83 YTLEVTPSK

-101 DALAGLVDIQPRDR
+101 DELARLVDIQPRDR

-134 SQLSD
+134 SQLTD

-174 IGYIGRISQRDQERL
+174 VGYLGRISQRDQERIEAI
-189 DEMDTA
+189 DEA
-195 NDAEGAKYDPRK
+195 NDADPAKYDPRK

-284 ALVAIEPA
+284 ALVAIEPE

-314 DVNTW
+314 DSKTW
-319 NELNN
+319 DELNG

-367 PGFFTFGNHTFRDD
+367 PGFFTLGNHTFRDD

-485 IIVNNGSVMKPHLV
+485 ILVNNGVAMKPHLV
-499 KAVEDAVSR
+499 KAVEDSVSR
-508 RRTLTVPKESYRI
+508 KRALTVPKESYRL
-521 PLRQADIDVIKKAMV
+521 PLKQADIDVIKRAMV
-536 AVTHSGTAARVF
+536 AVTHNGTAARVF

-570 EKYNHHALEERK
+570 EKYNHHAIDERK
-582 RDHSLYTAFAPADNP
+582 RDHSLYTAFAPADHP

-624 YYLLGKWPEELQAS
+624 YYLLRKWPEELQAT
-638 APPPAERE
+638 APPPEEAL
-646 RAGGRPPVDTP
+646 RAGNRPPVDTP
-657 SVFTTGQT
+657 SVFTTGDT
-665 TTVASATVMQTAPAS
+665 ANAATATVMQTAPAQ
-680 AAAATPT
+680 A
-687 PAPASVPTAQLAA
+687 
-700 AGAST
+700 T
-705 VAAAGGA
+705 VAAASGAAAAASAPGA
-712 SNATVPGTRA
+712 SAVAGASVPVPAARATSASETIAAQLVPA
-722 GSEVLAPRLD
+722 
-732 PDAIAPASAVETLD
+732 AIAPASAVTTLD
-746 ERMLQ
+746 DRMLQ
-751 ALGHSRLAPA
+751 ALGHSKPPA
-761 SGPATPAVPAT
+761 SAPKAPP
-772 PATPARKPVTPAAQQ
+772 PHVTPA
-787 SAPAAPVKPRPR
+787 SAPAP
-799 PAAPR
+799 APR
-804 ADHTATD
+804 TKPAKAANLAQADAAGKKPVSE

>member
-22 ALFTVLCFGLLFT
+22 ALFTVICFGLLFT
-35 RFLWLQWYKHE
+35 RFLWLQWYKHD

-60 PIEPNRGLIMDRNGI
+60 PIEPNRGIIMDRNGVV
-75 ILARNYSA
+75 LARNYSA
-83 YTLEITPSK
+83 YTLEVTPSK

-101 DALAGLVDIQPRDR
+101 EELSKLVDIQPRDR

-134 SQLSD
+134 SQLTD
-139 EEVARFSAQ
+139 EEVAKFSAQ

-174 IGYIGRISQRDQERL
+174 VGYLGRISQRDQERIDAI
-189 DEMDTA
+189 DEA
-195 NDAEGAKYDPRK
+195 NDADASTYDPRK

-284 ALVAIEPA
+284 ALVAIEPE

-314 DVNTW
+314 DSKTW
-319 NELNN
+319 DELNN

-367 PGFFTFGNHTFRDD
+367 PGFFTLGNHTFRDD

-441 STDWKRKAY
+441 STEWKRKAY

-485 IIVNNGSVMKPHLV
+485 ILVNNGVAMKPHLV
-499 KAVEDAVSR
+499 KAVEDSVTRKRS
-508 RRTLTVPKESYRI
+508 LTVPKESYRL
-521 PLRQADIDVIKKAMV
+521 PFKQADIDVIKRAMV

-570 EKYNHHALEERK
+570 EKYNHHAIDERK
-582 RDHSLYTAFAPADNP
+582 RDHSLYTAFAPADHP

-624 YYLLGKWPEELQAS
+624 YYLTGKWPEDLQAT
-638 APPPAERE
+638 APPAVERD
-646 RAGGRPPVDTP
+646 RAGGKPPVDRP
-657 SVFTTGQT
+657 SVFATGLT
-665 TTVASATVMQTAPAS
+665 ANAASATVMQTAPATV
-680 AAAATPT
+680 AET
-687 PAPASVPTAQLAA
+687 A
-700 AGAST
+700 AGASA
-705 VAAAGGA
+705 VAAASSAGA
-712 SNATVPGTRA
+712 VASSSAAVPAARA
-722 GSEVLAPRLD
+722 ASDSIAAQLD
-732 PDAIAPASAVETLD
+732 PAAIAPASAEVTLD
-746 ERMLQ
+746 ARMLQ
-751 ALGHSRLAPA
+751 ALGHSKPPASAPSAPAPRAAPA
-761 SGPATPAVPAT
+761 SAPAPKPRAKPA
-772 PATPARKPVTPAAQQ
+772 KPVNVAEADAARNRT
-787 SAPAAPVKPRPR
+787 SE
-799 PAAPR
+799 
-804 ADHTATD
+804 

>member
-15 RIRVAAA
+15 RLRVAAA
-22 ALFTVLCFGLLFT
+22 ALFTVICFGLLFT
-35 RFLWLQWYKHE
+35 RFLWLQWYKHD

-60 PIEPNRGLIMDRNGI
+60 PIEPNRGIIMDRNGI
-75 ILARNYSA
+75 VLARNYSA

-101 DALAGLVDIQPRDR
+101 EALSTLVDIQPRDR
-115 RRFKRLLEESRSFE
+115 RRFKRLQEESRSFE

-134 SQLSD
+134 SQLTD
-139 EEVARFSAQ
+139 QEVARFSAQ

-174 IGYIGRISQRDQERL
+174 IGYLGRISQRDQERIEAM
-189 DEMDTA
+189 DEA
-195 NDAEGAKYDPRK
+195 NDADGAKYDPRK
-207 DADNYKGTNYIGKI
+207 DADNYKGSNYIGKI

-276 QLFGDRRG
+276 ELFGDRRG
-284 ALVAIEPA
+284 ALVAIEPS
-292 TGDILAFVSKPTF
+292 TGDILAFVSKPTY

-314 DVNTW
+314 DTNTW
-319 NELNN
+319 NELNG

-367 PGFFTFGNHTFRDD
+367 PGSFTLGNHTFRDD
-381 KPGGHGWVDMQASIV
+381 KPGGHGWVDMQSSIV

-441 STDWKRKAY
+441 STEWKRKAY

-476 ILQLANAVS
+476 ILQLANAIS
-485 IIVNNGSVMKPHLV
+485 IIVNNGAAMKPHLV
-499 KAVEDAVSR
+499 KAVEDSVTR
-508 RRTLTVPKESYRI
+508 KRTLTVPKESYR
-521 PLRQADIDVIKKAMV
+521 LDFKQADIDVIKRAMV

-570 EKYNHHALEERK
+570 EKYNHHALDERK

-624 YYLLGKWPEELQAS
+624 YYLLGKWPAELEAS
-638 APPPAERE
+638 APQQAE
-646 RAGGRPPVDTP
+646 RPPVDTA
-657 SVFTTGQT
+657 SVFTTGHT
-665 TTVASATVMQTAPAS
+665 ASIASATVMST
-680 AAAATPT
+680 
-687 PAPASVPTAQLAA
+687 
-700 AGAST
+700 GAST
-705 VAAAGGA
+705 VAASAAGA
-712 SNATVPGTRA
+712 SSVASASSAVA
-722 GSEVLAPRLD
+722 GASAAVALD
-732 PDAIAPASAVETLD
+732 PAAIAPASAVQTLD

-751 ALGHSRLAPA
+751 ALGHS
-761 SGPATPAVPAT
+761 
-772 PATPARKPVTPAAQQ
+772 K
-787 SAPAAPVKPRPR
+787 PR
-799 PAAPR
+799 PAAPASAPAAAKAPAPKPR
-804 ADHTATD
+804 VKPVAATPATGADVTR

>member
-22 ALFTVLCFGLLFT
+22 ALFTVICFSLLFT
-35 RFLWLQWYKHE
+35 RFLWLQWVKHD

-60 PIEPNRGLIMDRNGI
+60 PIEPNRGIIMDRNGVV
-75 ILARNYSA
+75 LARNYSA

-92 LTDTLDNTI
+92 LTDSLDNVI
-101 DALAGLVDIQPRDR
+101 DALAPIVDIQPRDR
-115 RRFKRLLEESRSFE
+115 RRFKHLMEESRSFE

-134 SQLSD
+134 SQLTD

-174 IGYIGRISQRDQERL
+174 IGYLGRISQRDQERIDAM
-189 DEMDTA
+189 DEA
-195 NDAEGAKYDPRK
+195 NDADDAKYDPRK
-207 DADNYKGTNYIGKI
+207 DADNYKGTNYIGKV
-221 GLEQSYET
+221 GLEQSYES

-265 SLDIRLQQLAE
+265 SLDIRMQQLAE
-276 QLFGDRRG
+276 ALFGDRRG
-284 ALVAIEPA
+284 ALVAIEPS

-314 DVNTW
+314 DTNTW

-367 PGFFTFGNHTFRDD
+367 PGSFTLGNHTFRDD
-381 KPGGHGWVDMQASIV
+381 KPGGHGWVDMYASIV
-396 QSCDTYYYALA
+396 QSCDTYYYMLA

-435 SRGILP
+435 NRGILP
-441 STDWKRKAY
+441 STDWKRRAY
-450 RKPEQQKWYDG
+450 KRPEQQKWYDG

-485 IIVNNGSVMKPHLV
+485 ILVNNGVAMKPHLV
-499 KAVEDAVSR
+499 KAIEDAVSR
-508 RRTLTVPKESYRI
+508 QRALTVPKESYRI
-521 PLRQADIDVIKKAMV
+521 PLKQADIDVIKRAMV
-536 AVTHSGTAARVF
+536 GVTHSGTAAKAF
-548 AGAAYESAG
+548 AGAGYESAG

-562 QTYTLGKN
+562 QTFTLGKN
-570 EKYNHHALEERK
+570 EKYNHHALDERK

-597 KIALALIVENAG
+597 KIAIALIVENGG

-624 YYLLGKWPEELQAS
+624 YYLLGKWPEELQDI
-638 APPPAERE
+638 APPESERL
-646 RAGGRPPVDTP
+646 RASGKPPVDTP

-665 TTVASATVMQTAPAS
+665 ASAASTTVMVSASAVAATPAGASAPAVAAGAAS
-680 AAAATPT
+680 AAAAK
-687 PAPASVPTAQLAA
+687 AA
-700 AGAST
+700 
-705 VAAAGGA
+705 VIHPGGA
-712 SNATVPGTRA
+712 SAVA
-722 GSEVLAPRLD
+722 GQPASEVLALD
-732 PDAIAPASAVETLD
+732 PQAIAPASAVQTLN

-751 ALGHSRLAPA
+751 ALGHSRPHEVGTPPAGGRGKPRQAPA
-761 SGPATPAVPAT
+761 PAP
-772 PATPARKPVTPAAQQ
+772 Q
-787 SAPAAPVKPRPR
+787 PAAPATAPRVKPVAAANGA
-799 PAAPR
+799 AAPQ
-804 ADHTATD
+804 ATQ

>member
-15 RIRVAAA
+15 RLRVAAA
-22 ALFTVLCFGLLFT
+22 ALFTVICFGLLFT
-35 RFLWLQWYKHE
+35 RFLWLQWYKHD

-60 PIEPNRGLIMDRNGI
+60 PIEPNRGIIMDRNGI
-75 ILARNYSA
+75 VLARNYSA

-101 DALAGLVDIQPRDR
+101 EALSSLVDIQPRDR
-115 RRFKRLLEESRSFE
+115 RRFKRVMEESRSFE

-174 IGYIGRISQRDQERL
+174 IGYLGRISQRDQERIEAM
-189 DEMDTA
+189 DEA

-207 DADNYKGTNYIGKI
+207 DADNYKGSNYIGKI

-276 QLFGDRRG
+276 ELFGDRRG
-284 ALVAIEPA
+284 ALVAIEPS

-314 DVNTW
+314 DTNTW
-319 NELNN
+319 NELNG

-367 PGFFTFGNHTFRDD
+367 PGSFTLGNHTFRDD
-381 KPGGHGWVDMQASIV
+381 KPGGHGWVDMHSSIV

-476 ILQLANAVS
+476 ILQLANAIS
-485 IIVNNGSVMKPHLV
+485 IIVNNGAAMKPHLV
-499 KAVEDAVSR
+499 KAVEDSVTRKRS
-508 RRTLTVPKESYRI
+508 LTVPKESYR
-521 PLRQADIDVIKKAMV
+521 LNLKQADIDVIKRAMV
-536 AVTHSGTAARVF
+536 AVTHSGTAARAF

-570 EKYNHHALEERK
+570 EKYNHHAIDERK

-624 YYLLGKWPEELQAS
+624 YYLLGKWPSELEAS
-638 APPPAERE
+638 APPPAER
-646 RAGGRPPVDTP
+646 PPVDTA

-665 TTVASATVMQTAPAS
+665 ASIASATVMS
-680 AAAATPT
+680 G
-687 PAPASVPTAQLAA
+687 
-700 AGAST
+700 GAST
-705 VAAAGGA
+705 VAASAVGA
-712 SNATVPGTRA
+712 SSVA
-722 GSEVLAPRLD
+722 GASSAGAGASMAAALD
-732 PDAIAPASAVETLD
+732 PAAIAPASAVETLD

-751 ALGHSRLAPA
+751 ALGHSKPKPAAP
-761 SGPATPAVPAT
+761 GPA
-772 PATPARKPVTPAAQQ
+772 
-787 SAPAAPVKPRPR
+787 SAPAAAKAPAPKPRVKPVAAT
-799 PAAPR
+799 PAAG
-804 ADHTATD
+804 ADVPAEGDAHG

>member
-22 ALFTVLCFGLLFT
+22 ALFTVICFGLLLS
-35 RFLWLQWYKHE
+35 RFLWLQWYKHD

-60 PIEPNRGLIMDRNGI
+60 PIEPNRGIIMDRNGVV
-75 ILARNYSA
+75 LARNYSA

-101 DALAGLVDIQPRDR
+101 DELSKLVDIQARDR
-115 RRFKRLLEESRSFE
+115 RRFKRVMEESRSFE

-134 SQLSD
+134 SQLTD
-139 EEVARFSAQ
+139 EEVAKFSAQ

-174 IGYIGRISQRDQERL
+174 IGYLGRISQRDQERIDAI
-189 DEMDTA
+189 DEA
-195 NDAEGAKYDPRK
+195 NDADSSKYDSRK

-284 ALVAIEPA
+284 ALVAIEPE

-305 DPNLFVEGI
+305 DPNMFVEGI
-314 DVNTW
+314 DSKTW
-319 NELNN
+319 DELNN
-324 SPDKPLLNRP
+324 SLDKPLLNRP

-367 PGFFTFGNHTFRDD
+367 PGSFTLGNHTFRDD

-396 QSCDTYYYALA
+396 QSCDTYYYMLA

-417 FMKPLGFGQIT
+417 FMKPLGFGQVT

-435 SRGILP
+435 NRGILP
-441 STDWKRKAY
+441 STDWKRKTY

-485 IIVNNGSVMKPHLV
+485 ILVNDGVAMKPHLV
-499 KAVEDAVSR
+499 KAVEDSVTRKRA
-508 RRTLTVPKESYRI
+508 LTVPKESYRI
-521 PLRQADIDVIKKAMV
+521 PLKQADIDVIKRAMV
-536 AVTHSGTAARVF
+536 AVTHTGTAARAF
-548 AGAAYESAG
+548 AGAGYESAG

-562 QTYTLGKN
+562 QTYTMGKN
-570 EKYNHHALEERK
+570 EKYNHHALDERK
-582 RDHSLYTAFAPADNP
+582 RDHSLYTAFAPADHP

-624 YYLLGKWPEELQAS
+624 YYLLGKWPEELADT
-638 APPPAERE
+638 APPAAERQ
-646 RAGGRPPVDTP
+646 RADGKPPVDTP

-665 TTVASATVMQTAPAS
+665 ANAASATVMQTAPAAAS
-680 AAAATPT
+680 DAVAAAS
-687 PAPASVPTAQLAA
+687 APGASAVVASVPAA
-700 AGAST
+700 RSASDT
-705 VAAAGGA
+705 IAKQ
-712 SNATVPGTRA
+712 
-722 GSEVLAPRLD
+722 LD
-732 PDAIAPASAVETLD
+732 PAAIAPASAEVTLD
-746 ERMLQ
+746 ARMLQ
-751 ALGHSRLAPA
+751 ALGHSKPGSAPPAAPARAAPA
-761 SGPATPAVPAT
+761 S
-772 PATPARKPVTPAAQQ
+772 
-787 SAPAAPVKPRPR
+787 APAPAKPKTQ
-799 PAAPR
+799 PAKPANV
-804 ADHTATD
+804 ADTGAARNNVSE

>member
-22 ALFTVLCFGLLFT
+22 ALFTVICFGLLFT
-35 RFLWLQWYKHE
+35 RFLWLQWYKHD

-60 PIEPNRGLIMDRNGI
+60 PIEPNRGIIMDRNGV

-92 LTDTLDNTI
+92 LTDTLDNTV
-101 DALAGLVDIQPRDR
+101 DELAKLVDIQPRDR
-115 RRFKRLLEESRSFE
+115 RRFKRVLEESRSFE
-129 SLPIR
+129 SLPLR
-134 SQLSD
+134 SQLTD
-139 EEVARFSAQ
+139 EEVAKFSAQ

-174 IGYIGRISQRDQERL
+174 VGYLGRISQRDQERIEAM
-189 DEMDTA
+189 DEA
-195 NDAEGAKYDPRK
+195 NDADPAKYDPRK
-207 DADNYKGTNYIGKI
+207 DIDNYKGTNYIGKI

-284 ALVAIEPA
+284 ALVAIEPE
-292 TGDILAFVSKPTF
+292 TGDILAFVSKPTY

-314 DVNTW
+314 DSKTW
-319 NELNN
+319 DELNN

-367 PGFFTFGNHTFRDD
+367 PGFFTLGNHTFRDD

-485 IIVNNGSVMKPHLV
+485 ILVNNGVAMKPHLV
-499 KAVEDAVSR
+499 KAIEDSVNRKRA
-508 RRTLTVPKESYRI
+508 LTVPKESYRL
-521 PLRQADIDVIKKAMV
+521 PFKQADIDVIKRSMV
-536 AVTHSGTAARVF
+536 AVTHNGTAARVF

-570 EKYNHHALEERK
+570 EKYNHHAIDERK
-582 RDHSLYTAFAPADNP
+582 RDHSLYTAFAPADKP

-624 YYLLGKWPEELQAS
+624 YYLLRKWPEELQAT
-638 APPPAERE
+638 APPPEE
-646 RAGGRPPVDTP
+646 SVRAGGRPPVDTP
-657 SVFTTGQT
+657 SVFTTGDT
-665 TTVASATVMQTAPAS
+665 ANAATATVMQTAPATV
-680 AAAATPT
+680 AG
-687 PAPASVPTAQLAA
+687 ASA
-700 AGAST
+700 AGASAPGASA
-705 VAAAGGA
+705 VAAASVPVPAARAAAA
-712 SNATVPGTRA
+712 SESMAA
-722 GSEVLAPRLD
+722 QLD
-732 PDAIAPASAVETLD
+732 PAAIAPASAVTTLD

-751 ALGHSRLAPA
+751 ALGHSRPA
-761 SGPATPAVPAT
+761 SAPKVPAT
-772 PATPARKPVTPAAQQ
+772 NITPA
-787 SAPAAPVKPRPR
+787 SAPAPTPRTKPVKPN
-799 PAAPR
+799 PAKVAQSG
-804 ADHTATD
+804 TAGNPATE

>member
-22 ALFTVLCFGLLFT
+22 ALFAVICFGLLFA
-35 RFLWLQWYKHE
+35 RFLWLQWYKHD
-46 QYSAKAEDNRISVA
+46 QYSAQAEDNRISVA
-60 PIEPNRGLIMDRNGI
+60 PIEPNRGIIMDRNGI
-75 ILARNYSA
+75 VLARNYSA

-101 DALAGLVDIQPRDR
+101 EGLSGLVEIQPRDR
-115 RRFKRLLEESRSFE
+115 RRFKRLMEESRSFE

-134 SQLSD
+134 SQLTD
-139 EEVARFSAQ
+139 AEVARFSAQ

-161 FRQYPLGESASHV
+161 FRQYPMGESASHV
-174 IGYIGRISQRDQERL
+174 IGYLGRISQRDQARIEAM
-189 DEMDTA
+189 DEA
-195 NDAEGAKYDPRK
+195 NDADSAKYDPRK

-252 STSPATPG
+252 STAPATPG

-276 QLFGDRRG
+276 ALYGDRRG
-284 ALVAIEPA
+284 ALVAIEPT

-314 DVNTW
+314 DTNTW

-354 TTGKRTAAWGMHD
+354 TTGKRTAAWGMSD
-367 PGFFTFGNHTFRDD
+367 PGFFTLGNHTFRDD
-381 KPGGHGWVDMQASIV
+381 KPGGHGWVDMHSSIV
-396 QSCDTYYYALA
+396 HSCDTYYYALA
-407 RDMGVNAIHD
+407 RDMGVNGIHD

-450 RKPEQQKWYDG
+450 RKPEQQKWYEG

-476 ILQLANAVS
+476 ILQLAQATSV
-485 IIVNNGSVMKPHLV
+485 IVNNGKVMKPHLV
-499 KAVEDAVSR
+499 KAVEDAVTR
-508 RRTLTVPKESYRI
+508 KRTLTVPKESYTI
-521 PLRQADIDVIKKAMV
+521 PFRQADIDVIKRAMV

-562 QTYTLGKN
+562 QTYSLAKG
-570 EKYNHHALEERK
+570 EKYNHHALAEHK
-582 RDHSLYTAFAPADNP
+582 RDHSLYTAFAPVDQP
-597 KIALALIVENAG
+597 KIAIALIVENAG

-616 PIARKVMD
+616 PIARKLMD
-624 YYLLGKWPEELQAS
+624 YYLTGKWPADLEAI
-638 APPPAERE
+638 APPAGERV
-646 RAGGRPPVDTP
+646 AGRPPVDTP

-665 TTVASATVMQTAPAS
+665 ASIASATVMSSGAAPAS
-680 AAAATPT
+680 GAAASA
-687 PAPASVPTAQLAA
+687 
-700 AGAST
+700 
-705 VAAAGGA
+705 VAAASGA
-712 SNATVPGTRA
+712 QPATPEAIAAALNVG
-722 GSEVLAPRLD
+722 
-732 PDAIAPASAVETLD
+732 AIAPASAVETLD
-746 ERMLQ
+746 QRMLQ
-751 ALGHSRLAPA
+751 ALGHSKPAPQPASAPEVQPARAPA
-761 SGPATPAVPAT
+761 PKPRV
-772 PATPARKPVTPAAQQ
+772 KPV
-787 SAPAAPVKPRPR
+787 SAKVASG
-799 PAAPR
+799 
-804 ADHTATD
+804 ADATR

>member
-22 ALFTVLCFGLLFT
+22 ALFTVICFGLLLS
-35 RFLWLQWYKHE
+35 RFLWLQWYKHD

-60 PIEPNRGLIMDRNGI
+60 PIEPNRGIIMDRNGV

-83 YTLEITPSK
+83 YTLEVTPSK

-101 DALAGLVDIQPRDR
+101 DELAKLVDIQPRDR

-134 SQLSD
+134 SQLTD
-139 EEVARFSAQ
+139 EEVAKFSAQ

-174 IGYIGRISQRDQERL
+174 VGYLGRISQRDQERIEAM
-189 DEMDTA
+189 DEA
-195 NDAEGAKYDPRK
+195 NDADPAKYDPRR
-207 DADNYKGTNYIGKI
+207 DIDNYKGTNYIGKI

-284 ALVAIEPA
+284 ALVAIEPE
-292 TGDILAFVSKPTF
+292 TGDILAFVSKPTY

-314 DVNTW
+314 DSKTW
-319 NELNN
+319 DELNG

-367 PGFFTFGNHTFRDD
+367 PGFFTLGNHTFRDD

-441 STDWKRKAY
+441 STDWKRRAY

-485 IIVNNGSVMKPHLV
+485 ILVNNGVAMKPHLV
-499 KAVEDAVSR
+499 KAVEDSVSR
-508 RRTLTVPKESYRI
+508 KRALTVPKESYRL
-521 PLRQADIDVIKKAMV
+521 PLKQADIDVIKRAMV
-536 AVTHSGTAARVF
+536 AVTHNGTAARVF

-570 EKYNHHALEERK
+570 EKYNHHAIDERK
-582 RDHSLYTAFAPADNP
+582 RDHSLYTAFAPADHP

-624 YYLLGKWPEELQAS
+624 YYLLRKWPEELQAS
-638 APPPAERE
+638 APPPEEAQ
-646 RAGGRPPVDTP
+646 RAGNRPPVDTP
-657 SVFTTGQT
+657 SVFTTGDT
-665 TTVASATVMQTAPAS
+665 ANAATATVMQTALAAT
-680 AAAATPT
+680 AAASGPG
-687 PAPASVPTAQLAA
+687 ASA
-700 AGAST
+700 AGASA
-705 VAAAGGA
+705 VAAASVPPARPVSGA
-712 SNATVPGTRA
+712 SETIAA
-722 GSEVLAPRLD
+722 QLD
-732 PDAIAPASAVETLD
+732 PAAIAPASAVATLD

-751 ALGHSRLAPA
+751 ALGHSRPPA
-761 SGPATPAVPAT
+761 SAP
-772 PATPARKPVTPAAQQ
+772 KAAP
-787 SAPAAPVKPRPR
+787 PAAPAPAPRTR
-799 PAAPR
+799 PAKSANVAQ
-804 ADHTATD
+804 ADVAGKKPVSE

>member
-15 RIRVAAA
+15 RLRVAAA
-22 ALFTVLCFGLLFT
+22 ALFTVICFGLLFT
-35 RFLWLQWYKHE
+35 RFLWLQWYKHD

-60 PIEPNRGLIMDRNGI
+60 PIEPNRGIIMDRNGVV
-75 ILARNYSA
+75 LARNYSA

-92 LTDTLDNTI
+92 LTDTLENTI
-101 DALAGLVDIQPRDR
+101 EALSLLVDIQPRDR
-115 RRFKRLLEESRSFE
+115 RRFKRLMEESRSFE

-174 IGYIGRISQRDQERL
+174 IGYLGRISQRDQERIEAM
-189 DEMDTA
+189 DEA
-195 NDAEGAKYDPRK
+195 NDADGAKYDPRK
-207 DADNYKGTNYIGKI
+207 DADNYKGSNYIGKI

-276 QLFGDRRG
+276 ELFGDRRG
-284 ALVAIEPA
+284 ALVAIEPS

-314 DVNTW
+314 DSNTW
-319 NELNN
+319 GELNN

-367 PGFFTFGNHTFRDD
+367 PGSFTLGNHTFRDD
-381 KPGGHGWVDMQASIV
+381 KPGGHGWVDMQTSIV

-441 STDWKRKAY
+441 STEWKRKAY

-476 ILQLANAVS
+476 ILQLANAIS
-485 IIVNNGSVMKPHLV
+485 IIVNNGAAMKPHLV
-499 KAVEDAVSR
+499 KAVEDSVTR
-508 RRTLTVPKESYRI
+508 KRTLTVPKESYR
-521 PLRQADIDVIKKAMV
+521 LDFKQADIDVIKRAMV

-570 EKYNHHALEERK
+570 EKYNHHALDERK

-624 YYLLGKWPEELQAS
+624 YYLLGKWPAELEAS
-638 APPPAERE
+638 APPPAER
-646 RAGGRPPVDTP
+646 PPVDTA

-665 TTVASATVMQTAPAS
+665 ASIASATVMSGGAS
-680 AAAATPT
+680 AVAASAVGASSAMAAASSAT
-687 PAPASVPTAQLAA
+687 
-700 AGAST
+700 AGASM
-705 VAAAGGA
+705 AAA
-712 SNATVPGTRA
+712 
-722 GSEVLAPRLD
+722 LD
-732 PDAIAPASAVETLD
+732 PAAIAPASAMQTLD

-751 ALGHSRLAPA
+751 ALGHSKPKPVAPGPASAPVAAKAPA
-761 SGPATPAVPAT
+761 PKPRVKPVAAT
-772 PATPARKPVTPAAQQ
+772 PATGPDVT
-787 SAPAAPVKPRPR
+787 R
-799 PAAPR
+799 
-804 ADHTATD
+804 

>member
-15 RIRVAAA
+15 RLRVAAA
-22 ALFTVLCFGLLFT
+22 ALFTVICFGLLFT
-35 RFLWLQWYKHE
+35 RFLWLQWYKHD

-60 PIEPNRGLIMDRNGI
+60 PIEPNRGIIMDRNGI
-75 ILARNYSA
+75 VLARNYSA

-101 DALAGLVDIQPRDR
+101 EALSTLVDIQPRDR
-115 RRFKRLLEESRSFE
+115 RRFKRLQEESRSFE

-134 SQLSD
+134 SQLTD

-174 IGYIGRISQRDQERL
+174 IGYLGRISQRDQERIEAM
-189 DEMDTA
+189 DEA
-195 NDAEGAKYDPRK
+195 NDADGAKYDPRK
-207 DADNYKGTNYIGKI
+207 DADNYKGSNYIGKI

-276 QLFGDRRG
+276 ELFGDRRG
-284 ALVAIEPA
+284 ALVAIEPS

-314 DVNTW
+314 DSNTW
-319 NELNN
+319 SELNG

-367 PGFFTFGNHTFRDD
+367 PGSFTLGNHTFRDD

-476 ILQLANAVS
+476 ILQLANAIS
-485 IIVNNGSVMKPHLV
+485 IIVNNGAAMKPHLV
-499 KAVEDAVSR
+499 KAVEDSVTR
-508 RRTLTVPKESYRI
+508 KRTLTVPKESYR
-521 PLRQADIDVIKKAMV
+521 LNFKQADIDVIKRAMV

-562 QTYTLGKN
+562 QTYTMGKN
-570 EKYNHHALEERK
+570 EKYNHHALDERK

-624 YYLLGKWPEELQAS
+624 YYLLGKWPAELEAS
-638 APPPAERE
+638 APQPAE
-646 RAGGRPPVDTP
+646 RPPVDTA
-657 SVFTTGQT
+657 SVFTTGNT
-665 TTVASATVMQTAPAS
+665 ASIASATVMSGA
-680 AAAATPT
+680 
-687 PAPASVPTAQLAA
+687 
-700 AGAST
+700 AST
-705 VAAAGGA
+705 VAASAAGA
-712 SNATVPGTRA
+712 SSVAAASSAVA
-722 GSEVLAPRLD
+722 SASASASAPALD
-732 PDAIAPASAVETLD
+732 PAAIAPASAVQTLD

-751 ALGHSRLAPA
+751 ALGHS
-761 SGPATPAVPAT
+761 
-772 PATPARKPVTPAAQQ
+772 K
-787 SAPAAPVKPRPR
+787 PR
-799 PAAPR
+799 PAAPASAPAAAKAPAPKPR
-804 ADHTATD
+804 VKPVAATPATGADVIR

>member
-22 ALFTVLCFGLLFT
+22 ALFTVICFGLLLS
-35 RFLWLQWYKHE
+35 RFLWLQWYKHD

-60 PIEPNRGLIMDRNGI
+60 PIEPNRGIIMDRNGVV
-75 ILARNYSA
+75 LARNYSA

-101 DALAGLVDIQPRDR
+101 EELAKLVDIQPRDR
-115 RRFKRLLEESRSFE
+115 RRFKRLMEESRSFE

-134 SQLSD
+134 SQLTD
-139 EEVARFSAQ
+139 EEVAKFSAQ

-174 IGYIGRISQRDQERL
+174 IGYLGRISQRDQERI
-189 DEMDTA
+189 DEIDEA
-195 NDAEGAKYDPRK
+195 NDADASKYDPRK

-284 ALVAIEPA
+284 ALVAIEPE

-314 DVNTW
+314 DSKTW
-319 NELNN
+319 DELN
-324 SPDKPLLNRP
+324 SSLDKPLLNRP

-367 PGFFTFGNHTFRDD
+367 PGSFTLGNHTFRDD

-396 QSCDTYYYALA
+396 QSCDTYYYMLA

-441 STDWKRKAY
+441 SMEWKRKAY

-485 IIVNNGSVMKPHLV
+485 ILVNNGVAMKPHLV
-499 KAVEDAVSR
+499 KAVEDSVSR
-508 RRTLTVPKESYRI
+508 KRELTVPKESYRI
-521 PLRQADIDVIKKAMV
+521 PLKQADIDVIKRAMV
-536 AVTHSGTAARVF
+536 AVTHTGTAARAF
-548 AGAAYESAG
+548 AGAGYESAG

-562 QTYTLGKN
+562 QTFTLGKN
-570 EKYNHHALEERK
+570 EKYNHHALDERK
-582 RDHSLYTAFAPADNP
+582 RDHSLYTAFAPADHP

-624 YYLLGKWPEELQAS
+624 YYLLGKWPEELADT
-638 APPPAERE
+638 APPAAERE
-646 RAGGRPPVDTP
+646 RAGGKPPVDTP
-657 SVFTTGQT
+657 SVFTTGLT
-665 TTVASATVMQTAPAS
+665 ANAASATVMQTAPAGAASAVAAS
-680 AAAATPT
+680 AAVAASSAVAAASA
-687 PAPASVPTAQLAA
+687 PAASAVVASVPAA
-700 AGAST
+700 RSASD
-705 VAAAGGA
+705 
-712 SNATVPGTRA
+712 SIATK
-722 GSEVLAPRLD
+722 LD
-732 PDAIAPASAVETLD
+732 PAAIAPASAEVTLD
-746 ERMLQ
+746 ARMLQ
-751 ALGHSRLAPA
+751 ALGHSKPGSAP
-761 SGPATPAVPAT
+761 
-772 PATPARKPVTPAAQQ
+772 PATPARATPA
-787 SAPAAPVKPRPR
+787 SAPAPAKPKTQPAKPVNVAGTG
-799 PAAPR
+799 AAR
-804 ADHTATD
+804 NNVSE

>member
-22 ALFTVLCFGLLFT
+22 ALFTVICFGLLFT
-35 RFLWLQWYKHE
+35 RFLWLQWYKHD

-60 PIEPNRGLIMDRNGI
+60 PIEPNRGLIMDRNGV

-101 DALAGLVDIQPRDR
+101 DALATLIDIQPRDR

-174 IGYIGRISQRDQERL
+174 IGYIGRISQRDQERIE
-189 DEMDTA
+189 EMDTA

-221 GLEQSYET
+221 GLEQSYES

-252 STSPATPG
+252 STSPSTPG

-292 TGDILAFVSKPTF
+292 TGDILAFVSKPTY

-314 DVNTW
+314 DTNTW

-407 RDMGVNAIHD
+407 RDMGVNGIHD

-450 RKPEQQKWYDG
+450 RKPEQQRWYDG

-499 KAVEDAVSR
+499 KAVEDSVTR
-508 RRTLTVPKESYRI
+508 QRTLTVPKESYRI
-521 PLRQADIDVIKKAMV
+521 PLKQADIDVIKKAMV

-624 YYLLGKWPEELQAS
+624 YYLTGKWPEELQAS

-646 RAGGRPPVDTP
+646 RAGGKPPVDTP

-665 TTVASATVMQTAPAS
+665 ASVASATVMMTAPTAAASGAAGAASGVSAAVAEASGAGAANMAAAS
-680 AAAATPT
+680 AAAGQSA
-687 PAPASVPTAQLAA
+687 AHSASEALAQ
-700 AGAST
+700 
-705 VAAAGGA
+705 
-712 SNATVPGTRA
+712 
-722 GSEVLAPRLD
+722 RLD
-732 PDAIAPASAVETLD
+732 PDAIAPASAVDTLD
-746 ERMLQ
+746 ARMLQ

-761 SGPATPAVPAT
+761 SATATPAAPAGPVKKPVAPAGQQGAPAVPAK
-772 PATPARKPVTPAAQQ
+772 PRARPVAAT
-787 SAPAAPVKPRPR
+787 AAPTV
-799 PAAPR
+799 
-804 ADHTATD
+804 TE

>member
-22 ALFTVLCFGLLFT
+22 ALFTVVCFGLLFS
-35 RFLWLQWYKHE
+35 RFLWLQWYKHD

-60 PIEPNRGLIMDRNGI
+60 PIEPNRGIIMDRNGVV
-75 ILARNYSA
+75 LARNYSA

-101 DALAGLVDIQPRDR
+101 EELATLVDIQPRDR

-134 SQLSD
+134 SQLTD

-161 FRQYPLGESASHV
+161 FRQYPLGEAASHV
-174 IGYIGRISQRDQERL
+174 VGYLGRISQRDQERIEAM
-189 DEMDTA
+189 DEA
-195 NDAEGAKYDPRK
+195 NDAADGDKYDPRK
-207 DADNYKGTNYIGKI
+207 DADNYKGSNYIGKI

-284 ALVAIEPA
+284 ALVAIEPE

-314 DVNTW
+314 DSKTW
-319 NELNN
+319 DELNN

-367 PGFFTFGNHTFRDD
+367 PGFFTLGNHTFRDD

-396 QSCDTYYYALA
+396 QSCDTYYYMLA

-435 SRGILP
+435 NRGILP

-450 RKPEQQKWYDG
+450 RRPEQQKWYDG

-485 IIVNNGSVMKPHLV
+485 ILVNNGVAMKPHLV
-499 KAVEDAVSR
+499 KAVEDSVSR
-508 RRTLTVPKESYRI
+508 KRTLTVPKESYRI
-521 PLRQADIDVIKKAMV
+521 PLKQGDIDVIKRSMV

-570 EKYNHHALEERK
+570 EKYNHHALDERK
-582 RDHSLYTAFAPADNP
+582 RDHSLYTAFAPADHP

-624 YYLLGKWPEELQAS
+624 YYLLGKWPEELAAT

-646 RAGGRPPVDTP
+646 RAGGKPPVDTP

-665 TTVASATVMQTAPAS
+665 ANAASATVMQTAPA
-680 AAAATPT
+680 AASDATTGAAN
-687 PAPASVPTAQLAA
+687 A
-700 AGAST
+700 AGAS
-705 VAAAGGA
+705 AAGA
-712 SNATVPGTRA
+712 SASVPAARSASDTIA
-722 GSEVLAPRLD
+722 GQLD
-732 PDAIAPASAVETLD
+732 PDAIAPASAEVTLD
-746 ERMLQ
+746 ARMLQ
-751 ALGHSRLAPA
+751 ALGHSKPAPTPPATPSRATPASAPAPAKPKTQPARPKPANVAGPA
-761 SGPATPAVPAT
+761 SGSS
-772 PATPARKPVTPAAQQ
+772 ARNNV
-787 SAPAAPVKPRPR
+787 SE
-799 PAAPR
+799 
-804 ADHTATD
+804 